1 MRRSHGKRKG
11 SNQLKK
17 RSLSWVLVLV
27 FVLTLASSFASP
39 AQADMGGPSAVLYIN
54 GVYPKT
60 SDDEITLYYYEKESN
75 SGYFY
80 TYNVVYL
87 NPGDTITVEN
97 HASDGMMQVCYAEFK
112 MDPSLTNVMVYDFSL
127 DNWSSHPKMVDLSKS
142 YTYEVETSEAQDHA
156 YRRFLHSDGTWAL
169 GDPARMPNPQSD
181 SYDKTYFLPDKISF
195 TFPESASK
203 DSYYML
209 SVYSGFELCYE
220 GTDDE
225 EYGYYS
231 NDFVIRLIG
240 DKTPTPAADPP
251 APKADPPAPEVI
263 PPKPKVAPTNQK
275 LTVDGVAK
283 NTEIYNIDGSNYFK
297 LRDIAALLNGTDSE
311 FSVDYDAESKTIY
324 IWTGASYTSVGGEL
338 TTGTDK
344 SASAVPSSQR
354 IMVDFEPVDL
364 TAYNIGGNNFFKLRD
379 LGDALGFDVGYDSE
393 TRTILIDSVFSPVWD
408 HLKSLGRISTENG
421 LGYAYITLPKDFVSD
436 GVTQALLDAEAGN
449 GYTSGTL
456 NPDGS
461 VTYKLNKEQHKAL
474 LEDTSKTIDDTLQE
488 IAVNPDLGIKEIG
501 CNSEFTTFNIW
512 LETEGIT
519 FNEEYL
525 DMAFYILGGL
535 YSLYAGYETGS
546 IQVNY
551 FAESG
556 YLLQTDSSA
565 D

>member
-1 MRRSHGKRKG
+1 M
-11 SNQLKK
+11 KK
-17 RSLSWVLVLV
+17 TRSLSWVLVLV
-27 FVLTLASSFASP
+27 FVLTLASSLASP
-39 AQADMGGPSAVLYIN
+39 AQANMGGSTATLYIN
-54 GVYPKT
+54 GDYPER
-60 SDDEITLYYYEKESN
+60 SDDEITLYNYYKGAEY
-75 SGYFY
+75 GYAM
-80 TYNVVYL
+80 THNVIYL
-87 NPGDTITVEN
+87 NPGDTLSVVN
-97 HASDGMMQVCYAEFK
+97 YASDGMMQVCYAEYK
-112 MDPSLTNVMVYDFSL
+112 REPSLKSVTVSMGDWTSTSGNDIS
-127 DNWSSHPKMVDLSKS
+127 NS
-142 YTYEVETSEAQDHA
+142 YTFLVETEWSEENA
-156 YRRFLHSDGTWAL
+156 YKRFLHSDGTWAM
-169 GDPARMPNPQSD
+169 GDPARMPNSKFE
-181 SYDKTYFLPDKISF
+181 SYDKTYFLPDEFSF

-203 DSYYML
+203 DSYFVL
-209 SVYSGFELCYE
+209 SVYSGFEIWYE
-220 GTDDE
+220 GMEDE
-225 EYGYYS
+225 ELGYYS
-231 NDFVIRLIG
+231 EDYVIRLAG
-240 DKTPTPAADPP
+240 AKTPAPAADPP
-251 APKADPPAPEVI
+251 APAVVPPAPEVL
-263 PPKPKVAPTNQK
+263 PPAPTVVPSSQK

-488 IAVNPDLGIKEIG
+488 IAVNPDLGIEEIG

-535 YSLYAGYETGS
+535 YSLYAGYDTGS
-546 IQVNY
+546 IWVNY
-551 FAESG
+551 YSVTG
-556 YLLQTDSSA
+556 DLIQSDCPG

>member
-1 MRRSHGKRKG
+1 
-11 SNQLKK
+11 
-17 RSLSWVLVLV
+17 
-27 FVLTLASSFASP
+27 
-39 AQADMGGPSAVLYIN
+39 MGGPTASILIN
-54 GVYPKT
+54 GDYPER
-60 SDDEITLYYYEKESN
+60 SDDEITLYTYVKEDDY
-75 SGYFY
+75 GYSY

-87 NPGDTITVEN
+87 KPGDTITVVN
-97 HASDGMMQVCYAEFK
+97 DDPNGK
-112 MDPSLTNVMVYDFSL
+112 MEIYYEEYKKDPSLKNATIDSE
-127 DNWSSHPKMVDLSKS
+127 KVDLSNS
-142 YTYEVETSEAQDHA
+142 YAFVTDEWGAEIYANRH
-156 YRRFLHSDGTWAL
+156 YLHSDGTWAK
-169 GDPARMPNPQSD
+169 GDLARIPDTKNASSD
-181 SYDKTYFLPDKISF
+181 QTYFLPRKVSF
-195 TFPESASK
+195 TLPESASK
-203 DSYYML
+203 DAYFL
-209 SVYSGFELCYE
+209 LTVYTPF
-220 GTDDE
+220 TIDDFG
-225 EYGYYS
+225 EYLYYS
-231 NDFVIRLIG
+231 DELAIRLIG

-436 GVTQALLDAEAGN
+436 GVTQAMLDAEAGN

-488 IAVNPDLGIKEIG
+488 IAVNPDLGIEEIG

-519 FNEEYL
+519 FNEENL